1 VTVVGSLNTDIS
13 LAVPHL
19 PGPGETVLSA
29 ASAVIGG
36 GGKGANQ
43 AVAAARL
50 GAAVRMVGCCGDDE
64 FGTRLRAGLAA
75 EGVDASGV
83 RVVAGAASGVALI
96 TVDAAGENSIAV
108 AAGANGLAGPDE
120 VTAAFAAPCEALVA
134 SAEIPARVL
143 AGVLGRARGAGATCV
158 LNLAPAPAGAAGLL
172 AGGVDWLVVNEQEA
186 AAVLGRPVTRPEGAP
201 AAALALARMA
211 GGTRS
216 SPWRG
221 RCARPAAGQ
230 PRARIRP
237 RVTRQVQRERDSV
250 GAGDAFVAALAVA
263 LAAGRRAERRCG
275 PRARWARRRPP
286 ARGAGRAAPPGR
298 RARHRRALAGAGPV
312 SARRR
317 RLRPRVSEHDR
328 RPQVVLGGDRVAG
341 PLVHGMQVVV
351 RGVLRR
357 GRAVGEAVQ
366 QVGGHAFGECCRPP
380 VQAEVVH
387 PAE

>member
-1 VTVVGSLNTDIS
+1 MRQRSGALTPPTSPRVTVVGSLNTDIL

-64 FGTRLRAGLAA
+64 FGGRLRAGLVA
-75 EGVDASGV
+75 EGVDASAV

-134 SAEIPARVL
+134 SAEIPAGVL
-143 AGVLGRARGAGATCV
+143 AGVLGRAREAGVTCV

-186 AAVLGRPVTRPEGAP
+186 AMVLGRAMAGPQKAP
-201 AAALALARMA
+201 AAASALAA
-211 GGTRS
+211 TGEGNVVITL
-216 SPWRG
+216 G
-221 RCARPAAGQ
+221 AAGAVLASA
-230 PRARIRP
+230 PGASGAVAVP
-237 RVTRQVQRERDSV
+237 GFSVASVDSV

-263 LAAGRRAERRCG
+263 LAAGVGPLAAVRAACAAGAAATTR
-275 PRARWARRRPP
+275 
-286 ARGAGRAAPPGR
+286 RGAQAALP
-298 RARHRRALAGAGPV
+298 
-312 SARRR
+312 
-317 RLRPRVSEHDR
+317 
-328 RPQVVLGGDRVAG
+328 
-341 PLVHGMQVVV
+341 
-351 RGVLRR
+351 
-357 GRAVGEAVQ
+357 
-366 QVGGHAFGECCRPP
+366 
-380 VQAEVVH
+380 
-387 PAE
+387 